1 MHGARV
7 LSGRAEKREFMG
19 SGKSFYVTTPIY
31 YVNDRPHIGHAYTT
45 IAADAL
51 ARFHRAE
58 GRDVFFLTGVDEHGQ
73 KVEKAAKAG
82 GIEPQAHADAMAP
95 RFLDLWKR
103 LSIEPSAFIRTTD
116 AAHRRVVGECL
127 EALKAKGLIEK
138 RDFEGW
144 YCTPCERYWTEKD
157 LDEGRCPDCRRPV
170 ETLREGNYFFLMS
183 RYAEWLKGAIAMD
196 RIEIVPRSRKN
207 EVLGKIEEG
216 VKDLCIS
223 RPRHRLG
230 WGVPIP
236 FDPEYV
242 TYVWFDA
249 LVNYLSGPRYLP
261 GGDGRWPADVHIIGK
276 DIIVPH
282 CIYWPCM
289 LHALDLPLPRRIV
302 AHGWWNY
309 SGEKMSK
316 SRGNVVDPADL
327 IDEYSKRVADAARV
341 ADAGGIADAG
351 SVTAADERP
360 SVDALRYFVL
370 SEVTFGLDG
379 VFSLEAF
386 ERRWTSD
393 LSNDLGNLVSRV
405 TSLVQKVCGG
415 SVQSAPDESHRAII
429 GPWSEAMESLQFSKA
444 SEIAIRHAREIN
456 GFLQE
461 RKPWSNPPDAS
472 ATLGRAVASIR
483 LLASLLDPFIPAS
496 SALMARALGCDR
508 VVSARESIESFEAKV
523 TPPPPPLFARPERA
537 SAGAESTA
545 KPQSRRSEKEKRMTE
560 SESVARP
567 APDAESVAP
576 DTSGF
581 ATIED
586 LKRLGLRVGVV
597 LTAERVEKTKKLLKL
612 TVDIGSE
619 ERTLI
624 AGIAEHYDPANLP
637 GTRVVVVT
645 NLQPAIIRGIES
657 RGMILAASDDVGLSL
672 VAPLSERAAG
682 AEVR

>member
-1 MHGARV
+1 MGA
-7 LSGRAEKREFMG
+7 GE
-19 SGKSFYVTTPIY
+19 SFYVTTPIY

-51 ARFHRAE
+51 ARFQRSE

-82 GIEPQAHADAMAP
+82 GISPQAHADAMAP
-95 RFLDLWKR
+95 RFSELWKR
-103 LSIEPSAFIRTTD
+103 LEIAPSAFIRTTD
-116 AAHRRVVGECL
+116 AGHARVVGECL
-127 EALKAKGLIEK
+127 ETLKAKGLIEK

-157 LDEGRCPDCRRPV
+157 LAEGLCPDCRRPV
-170 ETLREGNYFFLMS
+170 ENLREGNYFFLMS
-183 RYAEWLKGAIAMD
+183 RYTEWLKAEITAD
-196 RIEIVPRSRKN
+196 RIEVVPRSRKN

-223 RPRHRLG
+223 RPRHRLE
-230 WGVPIP
+230 WGIAIP

-249 LVNYLSGPRYLP
+249 LVNYLSGPRYLA
-261 GGDGRWPADVHIIGK
+261 GGNGRWPADVHIIGK

-282 CIYWPCM
+282 CLYWPCM

-327 IDEYSKRVADAARV
+327 IEEYAK
-341 ADAGGIADAG
+341 G
-351 SVTAADERP
+351 DERP
-360 SVDALRYFVL
+360 VVDALRYFVL

-386 ERRWTSD
+386 ERRWTAD

-415 SVQSAPDESHRAII
+415 SVMSAPDDTHRAVVE
-429 GPWSEAMESLQFSKA
+429 PWREAMESLQFSKA
-444 SEIAIRHAREIN
+444 SEIAIRHAREMN
-456 GFLQE
+456 VFLQE
-461 RKPWSNPPDAS
+461 RKPWSNPPDA
-472 ATLGRAVASIR
+472 AQTLGRAVASIR
-483 LLASLLDPFIPAS
+483 LLASLLEPYIPS
-496 SALMARALGCDR
+496 SARLIARALGLET
-508 VVSARESIESFEAKV
+508 VSSVRSALEPFLATVS
-523 TPPPPPLFARPERA
+523 PPPPLFARPERSRFA
-537 SAGAESTA
+537 DGGAVA
-545 KPQSRRSEKEKRMTE
+545 PQPEKEKKTME
-560 SESVARP
+560 GPLPGDPAAQVSVSIPPGEAS
-567 APDAESVAP
+567 A
-576 DTSGF
+576 F
-581 ATIED
+581 ATLDD
-586 LKRLGLRVGVV
+586 LKKLGLRVGVIRA
-597 LTAERVEKTKKLLKL
+597 AERVEKTKKLLKI
-612 TVDIGSE
+612 TVDIGAE

-637 GTRVVVVT
+637 GQRVVVVT
-645 NLQPAIIRGIES
+645 NLQPAVIRGIES
-657 RGMILAASDDVGLSL
+657 RGMILAASDDSGLAL
-672 VAPLSERAAG
+672 VAPISERAAG